1 MPKSIKS
8 IIMARD
14 NLTEA
19 EADDLIAQ
27 TQEAFDDYVSENDL
41 DSAQNICMEF
51 FGLEPDYLDEFM
63 F

>member
-14 NLTEA
+14 GLTES

-27 TQEAFDDYVSENDL
+27 AQEAFDHYVSENNF
-41 DSAQNICMEF
+41 DSAQNVCMEF

>member
-1 MPKSIKS
+1 MIKSIKS
-8 IIMARD
+8 VIMARD
-14 NLTEA
+14 DLTES

-27 TQEAFDDYVSENDL
+27 AQEAFDYYVSNSDL
-41 DSAQNICMEF
+41 DSAQNVCMEF